1 MDKIKVLV
9 VDDSAIVRDILTARL
24 SAHPDIEVVAS
35 AMDPFIARKKL
46 ESLPVDVVTLDIEMP
61 KMDGLTFLKYLM
73 KYQPMPVI
81 VLSSLGERSSKA
93 SVEALSLGAIEVVK
107 KPGGPFSVED
117 VVDELVPLILAT
129 RGIDRSKL
137 RAAQERIERRAPQ
150 AAGERKVLS
159 RISTTQ
165 RLIAVGAST
174 GGTVALQT
182 LFDGFRPDF
191 PPALAV
197 IHMPEKFTASFAER
211 LDSTSPVHVK
221 EAEDGETV
229 MPATVYIAPGGLHMT
244 VKTVGKDRI
253 IRARSGPKVYGQRP
267 SVDILFESVAQEIG
281 QNAIGVL
288 LTGMG
293 RDGAQGM
300 VDIRKSGGHTI
311 AQDEA
316 SSIVFGMPKEAIDMG
331 GAVEVAGLD
340 LIAGKIGARLIR

>member
-1 MDKIKVLV
+1 MEKIKVLV

-24 SAHPDIEVVAS
+24 SAHPEIEVVAS
-35 AMDPFIARKKL
+35 AMDPYIARKKL
-46 ESLPVDVVTLDIEMP
+46 ETMDIDVVTLDIEMP

-81 VLSSLGERSSKA
+81 VLSSLGERSGKA
-93 SVEALSLGAIEVVK
+93 SVEALSLGAIDVVK

-137 RAAQERIERRAPQ
+137 RAAQERIERRAP
-150 AAGERKVLS
+150 AAGERKILS

-211 LDSTSPVHVK
+211 LDSTSPVQVK

-253 IRARSGPKVYGQRP
+253 IRTRTGPKVYGQRP

-293 RDGAQGM
+293 KDGAQGM
-300 VDIRKSGGHTI
+300 VDIRASGGHTI

-340 LIAGKIGARLIR
+340 TIAGRIAARLSR